1 MSDGMMSGSSLPTA
15 RATEIKESGG
25 YSAWLRRHRGTWFV
39 LPAVI
44 VVLLVTIFPMVYAL
58 VVSFFRWNLRLA
70 AEGWKF
76 VGFRNYI
83 YALTDERFQ
92 LSLLHTMQIAIPALI
107 LEFAIGLGLALLLN
121 RRIPGRA
128 VFVSLLVVPVL
139 IAPAAIGMMWRL
151 LLGVEFGAI
160 NGFLQ
165 YVLNIPIAPDW
176 LGNSQLARWT
186 IVMVDVWTWTPFV
199 MLILLAGLTN
209 IPDELYEAAKVDGA
223 TAWPSFRYITL
234 PMLRLPIIVVFLMR
248 LIDMIKLFDTV
259 YMLTEGGPGN
269 ATETI
274 TFYTYSVGIRFTQI
288 GDGAA
293 MSYLIVILA
302 TIIVTIYFKV
312 VPLRAEAKSVS

>member
-1 MSDGMMSGSSLPTA
+1 MS
-15 RATEIKESGG
+15 ESGLT
-25 YSAWLRRHRGTWFV
+25 SARSPQVKSPNSFSGWLHKHRGTLFA
-39 LPAVI
+39 LPAVLA
-44 VVLLVTIFPMVYAL
+44 VLLITIFPMVYAL
-58 VVSFFRWNLRLA
+58 AVSFFRWNLRM
-70 AEGWKF
+70 AEAGWKF
-76 VGFRNYI
+76 VGFGNYV

-92 LSLLHTMQIAIPALI
+92 LSLLHTIQIAIPALI
-107 LEFAIGLGLALLLN
+107 LEFTIGLGLALLLN
-121 RRIPGRA
+121 RNIPGRSI
-128 VFVSLLVVPVL
+128 FVSLLVVPIL

-160 NGFLQ
+160 NGFIQ

-186 IVMVDVWTWTPFV
+186 IVLVDVWTWTSFV

-223 TAWPSFRYITL
+223 TYWPSFRFITL
-234 PMLRLPIIVVFLMR
+234 PMLRVPIIVVFLMR

-293 MSYLIVILA
+293 MSFLIVILT

-312 VPLRAEAKSVS
+312 VPLRTEGSRVS